1 MWSVVT
7 GPSYIMEVWHT
18 VFANVFKK
26 PHPHLWGM
34 CAGLVSSNCKKTIAN
49 GIWLTSRGSAFAYT
63 RANGEKST
71 LNCFPSCIP
80 LNAEFREKTW
90 EARDKKE
97 EGAVGTR
104 SVNLRKT
111 RWVCFQLNRSPFSEL
126 MVVFGKRCSCEMIP
140 QKTKEAA
147 VVKVVAGS

>member
-1 MWSVVT
+1 MCSVVT
-7 GPSYIMEVWHT
+7 GPSYIMEVWRT

-49 GIWLTSRGSAFAYT
+49 DFCLISRGSAFAYT
-63 RANGEKST
+63 QANGQKNT
-71 LNCFPSCIP
+71 LKCFPSCISP
-80 LNAEFREKTW
+80 NAEYREKTW
-90 EARDKKE
+90 ETRDKKE

-104 SVNLRKT
+104 SVNLRRT
-111 RWVCFQLNRSPFSEL
+111 RCVCFQLNRSPFGDL
-126 MVVFGKRCSCEMIP
+126 MVVFGKRCSCEIVL